1 MGERLTKR
9 RTSSSIR
16 CAALA
21 GVSELDD
28 ASRWAAVGGK
38 KMTGATGPVAVDE
51 DGATRNGVPLRTVRR
66 RRREAGE
73 RGDVP
78 GYERLTGGWPCMW

>member
-1 MGERLTKR
+1 MGERLTSR

-21 GVSELDD
+21 GVGELGD
-28 ASRWAAVGGK
+28 ALRWAAVGGK
-38 KMTGATGPVAVDE
+38 KVTGATGPVAVDE
-51 DGATRNGVPLRTVRR
+51 YGDTRNGMPLRTVRPR
-66 RRREAGE
+66 GLEAGE
-73 RGDVP
+73 HGDVH